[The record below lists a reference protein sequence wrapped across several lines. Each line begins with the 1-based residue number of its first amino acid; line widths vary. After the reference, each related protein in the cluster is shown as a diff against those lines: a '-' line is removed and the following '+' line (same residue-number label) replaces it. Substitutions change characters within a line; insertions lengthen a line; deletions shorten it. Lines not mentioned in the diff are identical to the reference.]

1 MAYALI
7 AGLSP
12 IYGLY
17 ASLVPLVVYAFF
29 GTSQQLAVGPVAMV
43 SLLVAAAVAPFAD
56 GNTDL
61 YIGLSHPVL
70 SGFTSAAALII
81 ALTLLFLTPLFYY
94 LPKAVLAAI
103 VMVAVFGLI
112 DWEEARYL
120 WRMDR
125 RDFGLMALTVV
136 AALSLDIEQEETAS
150 KEPVS
155 TPS

>member
-1 MAYALI
+1 
-7 AGLSP
+7 
-12 IYGLY
+12 
-17 ASLVPLVVYAFF
+17 
-29 GTSQQLAVGPVAMV
+29 
-43 SLLVAAAVAPFAD
+43 
-56 GNTDL
+56 
-61 YIGLSHPVL
+61 
-70 SGFTSAAALII
+70 
-81 ALTLLFLTPLFYY
+81 
-94 LPKAVLAAI
+94 
-103 VMVAVFGLI
+103 MVAVFGLI